1 MRWEDYR
8 RSDNVEDRRD
18 ERGGFETGG
27 MQVPF
32 GGGGLGIGG
41 LIVVGIIALA
51 LSVDP
56 RALIGNLDQVMS
68 QPRYEERGRPPMRPD
83 GPARRDGPM
92 RPDGPGRPKAGAPL
106 DQTGQFVAAVLAQ
119 TEDVWK
125 QVFKQSG
132 QTYREPRLVLFA
144 NAVQSAC
151 GFGQA
156 ATGPFYCPQDQR
168 VYLDISFFRTLRER
182 FKAPGDFAAA
192 YVIAHEVGHH
202 VQNLMGILP
211 RVTQQR
217 QRAQKVEAN
226 ALSVKL
232 ELQADCLAG
241 VWAFHADSKL
251 KVLEPGDLEKALA
264 AAGAVGDDRLQRQTQ
279 GRVAPESFTH
289 GTSAQRQAWFTTGVK
304 TGSVQRCNTFAP
316 DAKPGT

>member
-27 MQVPF
+27 MRIPL

-41 LIVVGIIALA
+41 LIIVGIIALA
-51 LSVDP
+51 LGIDP
-56 RALIGNLDQVMS
+56 TVLIGNLDQVLS
-68 QPRYEERGRPPMRPD
+68 QPRYQEQGRPPMRPG
-83 GPARRDGPM
+83 GPARPTSQ
-92 RPDGPGRPKAGAPL
+92 PKGAPV

-125 QVFKQSG
+125 QVFTASG
-132 QTYREPRLVLFA
+132 QTYKEPRLVLFS

-168 VYLDISFFRTLRER
+168 VYFDISFFRTLRER

-217 QRAQKVEAN
+217 QRAQKTEAN

-264 AAGAVGDDRLQRQTQ
+264 AAGAVGDDRLTQ

-316 DAKPGT
+316 DAKPGA

>member
-27 MQVPF
+27 MQIPL
-32 GGGGLGIGG
+32 GRGGLGIGG
-41 LIVVGIIALA
+41 LIIVGIIALA
-51 LSVDP
+51 LGIDPSV
-56 RALIGNLDQVMS
+56 LIGNLDQVMN
-68 QPRYEERGRPPMRPD
+68 QPQFQQ
-83 GPARRDGPM
+83 
-92 RPDGPGRPKAGAPL
+92 PGRAPTPTRPRPTTQPT
-106 DQTGQFVAAVLAQ
+106 DQTGRFVAAVLAQ

-132 QTYREPRLVLFA
+132 QTYKEPRLVLFA
-144 NAVQSAC
+144 NAVQTAC

-192 YVIAHEVGHH
+192 YVVAHEVGHH
-202 VQNLMGILP
+202 VQNLMGIMP
-211 RVTQQR
+211 RVMQER
-217 QRAQKVEAN
+217 QRLPPAQAN
-226 ALSVKL
+226 ALSVRL
-232 ELQADCLAG
+232 ELQADCFAG
-241 VWAFHADSKL
+241 VWAYHADTKL
-251 KVLEPGDLEKALA
+251 KVLEPGDVEKALA
-264 AAGAVGDDRLQRQTQ
+264 AASAIGDDRLQRQSQ
-279 GRVAPESFTH
+279 GRVVPESFTH

-316 DAKPGT
+316 DAKPSS

>member
-27 MQVPF
+27 MRVPL

-41 LIVVGIIALA
+41 IIIVGIIALA
-51 LSVDP
+51 LGIDPSV
-56 RALIGNLDQVMS
+56 LIGNLDQVMNQPQFEQRGRAPTQT
-68 QPRYEERGRPPMRPD
+68 QPR
-83 GPARRDGPM
+83 PATQPT
-92 RPDGPGRPKAGAPL
+92 
-106 DQTGQFVAAVLAQ
+106 DQTGRFVAAVLAQ

-125 QVFKQSG
+125 QVFKASG
-132 QTYREPRLVLFA
+132 QTYKEPRLVLFA

-168 VYLDISFFRTLRER
+168 VYIDISFFRTLRER

-202 VQNLMGILP
+202 VQNLMGIMP
-211 RVTQQR
+211 RVSEQR
-217 QRAQKVEAN
+217 QRAQKAEAN

-251 KVLEPGDLEKALA
+251 KVLEPGDVEKALA
-264 AAGAVGDDRLQRQTQ
+264 AAGAVGDDRLTQ

-316 DAKPGT
+316 DAKPTT

>member
-1 MRWEDYR
+1 MSSAAARRWGPTGR
-8 RSDNVEDRRD
+8 RR
-18 ERGGFETGG
+18 
-27 MQVPF
+27 
-32 GGGGLGIGG
+32 
-41 LIVVGIIALA
+41 
-51 LSVDP
+51 
-56 RALIGNLDQVMS
+56 
-68 QPRYEERGRPPMRPD
+68 D
-83 GPARRDGPM
+83 GPAR
-92 RPDGPGRPKAGAPL
+92 PKAGPPI
-106 DQTGQFVAAVLAQ
+106 DQTGQFVASVLAQ

-125 QVFKQSG
+125 QVFRQSG
-132 QTYREPRLVLFA
+132 QTYKEPRLVLFA
-144 NAVQSAC
+144 NAVQTAC

-211 RVTQQR
+211 RVTRER
-217 QRAQKVEAN
+217 QRAQKAESN

-241 VWAFHADSKL
+241 VWAYHADSKL

-264 AAGAVGDDRLQRQTQ
+264 AAGAVGDDRLQRQMQ

-289 GTSAQRQAWFTTGVK
+289 GTSAQRVAWFTTGVK
-304 TGSVQRCNTFAP
+304 TGSVQRCDTFAA
-316 DAKPGT
+316 DAKPAS

>member
-27 MQVPF
+27 MQIPL
-32 GGGGLGIGG
+32 GRGGLGIGG
-41 LIVVGIIALA
+41 LIIVGIIALA
-51 LSVDP
+51 LGIDPSV
-56 RALIGNLDQVMS
+56 LIGNFDQVMN
-68 QPRYEERGRPPMRPD
+68 QPQFQQ
-83 GPARRDGPM
+83 
-92 RPDGPGRPKAGAPL
+92 PGRAPTPTRPRPTTQPT
-106 DQTGQFVAAVLAQ
+106 DQTGRFVAAVLAQ

-132 QTYREPRLVLFA
+132 QTYKEPRLVLFA
-144 NAVQSAC
+144 NAVQTAC

-192 YVIAHEVGHH
+192 YVVAHEVGHH
-202 VQNLMGILP
+202 VQNLMGIMP
-211 RVTQQR
+211 RVMQDR
-217 QRAQKVEAN
+217 QRLPPAQAN
-226 ALSVKL
+226 ALSVRL
-232 ELQADCLAG
+232 ELQADCFAG
-241 VWAFHADSKL
+241 VWAFYADTKL
-251 KVLEPGDLEKALA
+251 KVLEPGDVEKALA
-264 AAGAVGDDRLQRQTQ
+264 AASAIGDDRLQRQSQ
-279 GRVAPESFTH
+279 GRVVPESFTH

-316 DAKPGT
+316 DAKPSS

>member
-27 MQVPF
+27 MQIPL
-32 GGGGLGIGG
+32 GRGGLGIGG
-41 LIVVGIIALA
+41 LIIVGIIALA
-51 LSVDP
+51 LGIDPSV
-56 RALIGNLDQVMS
+56 LIGNLDQVMN
-68 QPRYEERGRPPMRPD
+68 QPQFEQRGRPPLRPD
-83 GPARRDGPM
+83 GPT
-92 RPDGPGRPKAGAPL
+92 RPTKAPT

-168 VYLDISFFRTLRER
+168 IYLDISFFRVLRER

-192 YVIAHEVGHH
+192 YVVAHEVGHH
-202 VQNLMGILP
+202 VQNLMGIMP
-211 RVTQQR
+211 RVMQER
-217 QRAQKVEAN
+217 QRLPQAQAN
-226 ALSVKL
+226 ALSVRL
-232 ELQADCLAG
+232 ELQADCFAG
-241 VWAFHADSKL
+241 VWAFHADTKL
-251 KVLEPGDLEKALA
+251 KVLEPGDVEKALA
-264 AAGAVGDDRLQRQTQ
+264 AASAIGDDRLQRQTQ

-304 TGSVQRCNTFAP
+304 TGSVQRCNTFAA
-316 DAKPGT
+316 DAKPAS

>member
-27 MQVPF
+27 MQIPL
-32 GGGGLGIGG
+32 GRGGLGIGG
-41 LIVVGIIALA
+41 LIIVGIIALA
-51 LSVDP
+51 LGIDPSV
-56 RALIGNLDQVMS
+56 LIGNLDQVMN
-68 QPRYEERGRPPMRPD
+68 QPQFQQ
-83 GPARRDGPM
+83 
-92 RPDGPGRPKAGAPL
+92 PGRAPTPTRPRPTTQPT
-106 DQTGQFVAAVLAQ
+106 DQTGRFVAAVLAQ

-132 QTYREPRLVLFA
+132 QTYKEPRLVLFA
-144 NAVQSAC
+144 NAVQTAC

-192 YVIAHEVGHH
+192 YVVAHEVGHH
-202 VQNLMGILP
+202 VQNLMGIMP
-211 RVTQQR
+211 RVMQER
-217 QRAQKVEAN
+217 QRLPPAQAN
-226 ALSVKL
+226 ALSVRL
-232 ELQADCLAG
+232 ELQADCFAG
-241 VWAFHADSKL
+241 VWAFYADTKL
-251 KVLEPGDLEKALA
+251 KVLEPGDVEKALA
-264 AAGAVGDDRLQRQTQ
+264 AASAIGDDRLQWQSQ
-279 GRVAPESFTH
+279 GRVVPESFTH

-304 TGSVQRCNTFAP
+304 TGSVQRCNTFAQ
-316 DAKPGT
+316 DAKPAT

>member
-27 MQVPF
+27 MQVPL
-32 GGGGLGIGG
+32 GRGGLGIGG
-41 LIVVGIIALA
+41 MIIVGVIALA
-51 LSVDP
+51 LGVDP
-56 RALIGNLDQVMS
+56 RILIGNLDQVMN
-68 QPRYEERGRPPMRPD
+68 QPQFEQRGRPPMRPD
-83 GPARRDGPM
+83 GPV
-92 RPDGPGRPKAGAPL
+92 RPTSQPKAAPL
-106 DQTGQFVAAVLAQ
+106 DQNGQFVAAVLAQ

-125 QVFKQSG
+125 QIFKQSG

-168 VYLDISFFRTLRER
+168 VYLDISFFRVLRER

-192 YVIAHEVGHH
+192 YVVAHEVGHH
-202 VQNLMGILP
+202 VQYLMGIMQ
-211 RVTQQR
+211 RVTQER
-217 QRAQKVEAN
+217 QRAQKTESN

-232 ELQADCLAG
+232 ELQADCFAG
-241 VWAFHADSKL
+241 VWAHHADSKL
-251 KVLEPGDLEKALA
+251 KVLEPGDVEKALA
-264 AAGAVGDDRLQRQTQ
+264 AASAIGDDRLQRQTQ

-316 DAKPGT
+316 DAKPAS

>member
-8 RSDNVEDRRD
+8 SSDNVEDRRD

-27 MQVPF
+27 MRIPL

-41 LIVVGIIALA
+41 IIIVGIIALA
-51 LSVDP
+51 LGIDPSV
-56 RALIGNLDQVMS
+56 LIGNLDQVMN
-68 QPRYEERGRPPMRPD
+68 QPRYEERGRPPVGPG
-83 GPARRDGPM
+83 GPARPATQ
-92 RPDGPGRPKAGAPL
+92 PKGAPV
-106 DQTGQFVAAVLAQ
+106 DQTGRFVAAVLAQ

-125 QVFKQSG
+125 QIFKDSG
-132 QTYREPRLVLFA
+132 QTYKEPRLVLFS

-168 VYLDISFFRTLRER
+168 VYFDISFFRTLRER

-211 RVTQQR
+211 RVSEQR
-217 QRAQKVEAN
+217 QRAQKAEAN

-264 AAGAVGDDRLQRQTQ
+264 AAAAVGDDRLTQ
-279 GRVAPESFTH
+279 GRMAPESFTH
-289 GTSAQRQAWFTTGVK
+289 GTSAQRQAWFTTGAK

-316 DAKPGT
+316 DARPAS

>member
-27 MQVPF
+27 MQIPL
-32 GGGGLGIGG
+32 GRGGLGIGG
-41 LIVVGIIALA
+41 LIIVGIIALA
-51 LSVDP
+51 LGIDPSV
-56 RALIGNLDQVMS
+56 LIGNLDQVMN
-68 QPRYEERGRPPMRPD
+68 QPQFEQRGRPPMRPD
-83 GPARRDGPM
+83 GPT
-92 RPDGPGRPKAGAPL
+92 RPTAQPKAAPT

-168 VYLDISFFRTLRER
+168 IYLDISFFRTLRER

-192 YVIAHEVGHH
+192 YVVAHEVGHH
-202 VQNLMGILP
+202 VQNLMGIMP
-211 RVTQQR
+211 RVMQER
-217 QRAQKVEAN
+217 QRLPPAQAN
-226 ALSVKL
+226 ALSVRL
-232 ELQADCLAG
+232 ELQADCFAG
-241 VWAFHADSKL
+241 VWAYHADTKL
-251 KVLEPGDLEKALA
+251 KVLEPGDVEKALA
-264 AAGAVGDDRLQRQTQ
+264 AASAIGDDRLTQ

-316 DAKPGT
+316 DAKPAT